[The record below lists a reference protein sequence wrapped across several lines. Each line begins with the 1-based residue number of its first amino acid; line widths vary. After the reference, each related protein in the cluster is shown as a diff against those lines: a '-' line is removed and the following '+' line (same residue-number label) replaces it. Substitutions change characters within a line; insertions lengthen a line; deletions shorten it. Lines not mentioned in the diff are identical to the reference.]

1 MFKCKALEVLV
12 PPLKKLMIHFV
23 FPHRHRN
30 AIYCLMCSKIPISI
44 KGHLEDRCM
53 KGCSAV
59 EIAAQVDIAKESTR
73 VWTATQRVW
82 EYNTLVKLLPDHV
95 SRMAMVKY
103 LIQNGYL
110 ILNKPFDE
118 DMDCAREAPGT
129 SDSVTAATSAVAT
142 SAVACTASSR
152 KHAGNA
158 CSTRCDGIVDGMPT
172 VHDCNLVLRSG
183 KKRFLDIYNRMAI
196 SKIVVSPTEKTWYRY
211 YCEAVMMLRHFQR
224 PGAVEGMTVREWVN
238 RKLTDGRYLIGIK
251 NHKSGAT
258 HVATIALTLEEEA
271 WYQGYYECIRPE
283 FVRGE
288 CDCFFLSARGTQI
301 TSGSSDL
308 LRLHE
313 SCGIDHG
320 GCTSGQVRRAADT
333 LVASSFT
340 ETQKQN
346 VAAYMC
352 RSDLMADTH
361 YRRPGPS
368 AIVATAVLL
377 DALPGFTPERR
388 LPTQTDSPGSCM
400 SGKEFSDFQQT
411 FPVSRDGQPPT
422 KKQRVEAGFPENRVY
437 YDRWRKGQ
445 YADRQEHLLSHFTY
459 RKPSGGKIERLISKE
474 GWTSNCPKAQD
485 ILDMWT
491 PALKY
496 VIESDQNI
504 LNSCSLQ
511 KWKGLA
517 IKSFDGQKGEGV
529 VATTHFTEGDIV
541 CDYHGKVI
549 TKAEGEM
556 MMKDQG
562 DQAGY
567 LFFFNAGGEA
577 LCIDAQTW
585 PCPCHDGV
593 ETFGRKINHS
603 SKHPNIKPLCV
614 FLRLGDEDVHTILF
628 KATRDIKVDTELKFN
643 YGVNRTSFRGEA
655 LHLVWLDE

>member
-1 MFKCKALEVLV
+1 
-12 PPLKKLMIHFV
+12 MIHCV

-110 ILNKPFDE
+110 ILNKPCDE

-129 SDSVTAATSAVAT
+129 SDSVTATTSAVAT

-251 NHKSGAT
+251 NHKTGAT

-368 AIVATAVLL
+368 TIVATAVLL
-377 DALPGFTPERR
+377 DTLPGFTPERH
-388 LPTQTDSPGSCM
+388 LPTETDSPGSCM

-445 YADRQEHLLSHFTY
+445 YADRQEHLLSYFTY

-496 VIESDQNI
+496 AIESDQNI

-614 FLRLGDEDVHTILF
+614 VLRLGDEDVHTILF

-655 LHLVWLDE
+655 LHLDWLDE

>member
-1 MFKCKALEVLV
+1 
-12 PPLKKLMIHFV
+12 
-23 FPHRHRN
+23 
-30 AIYCLMCSKIPISI
+30 MCSKIPISI

-110 ILNKPFDE
+110 ILNKPCDE

-129 SDSVTAATSAVAT
+129 SNSVTAATSAVAT
-142 SAVACTASSR
+142 SAVACPASSR

-251 NHKSGAT
+251 NHKTGAT

-283 FVRGE
+283 VS
-288 CDCFFLSARGTQI
+288 LS
-301 TSGSSDL
+301 
-308 LRLHE
+308 
-313 SCGIDHG
+313 C
-320 GCTSGQVRRAADT
+320 
-333 LVASSFT
+333 
-340 ETQKQN
+340 
-346 VAAYMC
+346 
-352 RSDLMADTH
+352 
-361 YRRPGPS
+361 
-368 AIVATAVLL
+368 
-377 DALPGFTPERR
+377 
-388 LPTQTDSPGSCM
+388 
-400 SGKEFSDFQQT
+400 
-411 FPVSRDGQPPT
+411 
-422 KKQRVEAGFPENRVY
+422 
-437 YDRWRKGQ
+437 
-445 YADRQEHLLSHFTY
+445 
-459 RKPSGGKIERLISKE
+459 
-474 GWTSNCPKAQD
+474 
-485 ILDMWT
+485 
-491 PALKY
+491 
-496 VIESDQNI
+496 
-504 LNSCSLQ
+504 
-511 KWKGLA
+511 LA

-614 FLRLGDEDVHTILF
+614 VLRLGDEDVHTILF

-655 LHLVWLDE
+655 LHLDWLDE

>member
-1 MFKCKALEVLV
+1 
-12 PPLKKLMIHFV
+12 
-23 FPHRHRN
+23 
-30 AIYCLMCSKIPISI
+30 
-44 KGHLEDRCM
+44 M

-110 ILNKPFDE
+110 ILNKPCDE

-129 SDSVTAATSAVAT
+129 SNSVTATTSAVAT

-158 CSTRCDGIVDGMPT
+158 CSTRFDGIVDGMPT

-251 NHKSGAT
+251 NHKTGAT

-333 LVASSFT
+333 LVATSFT

-368 AIVATAVLL
+368 TIVATAVLL
-377 DALPGFTPERR
+377 DTLPGFTPERR
-388 LPTQTDSPGSCM
+388 LPTETDSPGSCM

-422 KKQRVEAGFPENRVY
+422 KKQRVEAGFSENRVY

-445 YADRQEHLLSHFTY
+445 YADRQEHLLSYFTY

-614 FLRLGDEDVHTILF
+614 VLRLGDEDVHTILF

-655 LHLVWLDE
+655 LHLDWLDE